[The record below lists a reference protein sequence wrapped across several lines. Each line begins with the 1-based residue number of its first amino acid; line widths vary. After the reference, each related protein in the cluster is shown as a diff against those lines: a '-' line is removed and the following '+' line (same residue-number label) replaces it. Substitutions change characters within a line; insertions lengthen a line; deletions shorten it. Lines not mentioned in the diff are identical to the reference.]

1 MAEVFVIDRVVT
13 RAGCA
18 QKFID
23 TYLTGYAP
31 GARERG
37 MTLRDVLVTPPIWF
51 DDRTNVVTFTWTLPS
66 PQAWWQMTWQGR
78 PDPAVARWWEGVTD
92 LVVERTRE
100 VASAA
105 EAVDAPAPAIPT
117 GTSTGEATF
126 AVTRLVD
133 VDESERGRVL
143 GALRDAAERSGALR
157 ALVEPTLPGS
167 RNGGDILVHLRFGHQ
182 SDWDSIDFDALL
194 TDPAITHVNGV
205 TYHGSPTRRG
215 DGTVYRALL
224 LRVPDDVEAETVA
237 AFESELSMMP
247 RYVPTI
253 TAWQLSRVEHSVGT
267 SEWTHVFEQEFTDVD
282 GLMGPYLMHP
292 IHWAVA
298 DRWFDPETTDII
310 VRDRVCHSFCELPAP
325 VLEQAS
331 AYSSPTTSR

>member
-13 RAGCA
+13 TPGCA

-23 TYLTGYAP
+23 AYLAGYAP
-31 GARERG
+31 GARDRG
-37 MTLRDVLVTPPIWF
+37 MTLRDVVVSPPIWF
-51 DDRTNVVTFTWTLPS
+51 DDRSNVVTVTWTLPS

-78 PDPAVARWWEGVTD
+78 PDPAVARWWDSITD
-92 LVVERTRE
+92 LVVERTRD

-105 EAVDAPAPAIPT
+105 EAVDAPAAHVPT
-117 GTSTGEATF
+117 DTSTGAPTLG
-126 AVTRLVD
+126 VTRLVD
-133 VDESERGRVL
+133 VDESERGRIL
-143 GALRDAAERSGALR
+143 DALRDAAERSGASR

-167 RNGGDILVHLRFGHQ
+167 RNGGDILVHLRFANED
-182 SDWDSIDFDALL
+182 DWDKSDFDDALA
-194 TDPAITHVNGV
+194 DPAISRVNGV
-205 TYHGSPTRRG
+205 TYQGAPIRRG
-215 DGTVYRALL
+215 SGTVYRALL
-224 LRVPDDVEAETVA
+224 LRVPAEVEAGTVA

-253 TAWQLSRVEHSVGT
+253 TAWQLSRVEQAIGT

-292 IHWAVA
+292 IHWAVV

-310 VRDRVCHSFCELPAP
+310 VRDRVCHSFCELPGP
-325 VLEQAS
+325 VL
-331 AYSSPTTSR
+331 P

>member
-13 RAGCA
+13 KPGCA

-23 TYLTGYAP
+23 AYLAGYAP

-37 MTLRDVLVTPPIWF
+37 MSLRDVLVSPPIWF
-51 DDRTNVVTFTWTLPS
+51 DDRSNVVTITWTLPS

-78 PDPAVARWWEGVTD
+78 PDPAVARWWDSITD

-100 VASAA
+100 VASGADDITDVSPVLPD
-105 EAVDAPAPAIPT
+105 AVA
-117 GTSTGEATF
+117 GVATLG
-126 AVTRLVD
+126 VTRLVD
-133 VDESERGRVL
+133 VDESERDRVL
-143 GALRDAAERSGALR
+143 DALRAAAERSGALR
-157 ALVEPTLPGS
+157 ALIEPTLPGS
-167 RNGGDILVHLRFGHQ
+167 RNGGDILVHLRFANEA
-182 SDWDSIDFDALL
+182 DWEKSDFDEAL
-194 TDPAITHVNGV
+194 TDPAITRVNGV
-205 TYHGSPTRRG
+205 TYQGAPFRRSS
-215 DGTVYRALL
+215 GTVYRALL
-224 LRVPDDVEAETVA
+224 LRVPPEVEAETVA

-253 TAWQLSRVEHSVGT
+253 TAWQLSRAEQAIGT

-292 IHWAVA
+292 IHWAVV

-310 VRDRVCHSFCELPAP
+310 VRDRVCHSFCELSGPA
-325 VLEQAS
+325 LS
-331 AYSSPTTSR
+331 

>member
-13 RAGCA
+13 KPGCA

-23 TYLTGYAP
+23 AYLAGYAP

-37 MTLRDVLVTPPIWF
+37 MSLRDVLVSPPIWF
-51 DDRTNVVTFTWTLPS
+51 DDRSNVVTITWTLPS

-78 PDPAVARWWEGVTD
+78 PDPAVARWWDSITD
-92 LVVERTRE
+92 LVVERTRN
-100 VASAA
+100 VAAA
-105 EAVDAPAPAIPT
+105 PEAVDAPATPAPT
-117 GTSTGEATF
+117 DPSTCASTF
-126 AVTRLVD
+126 GVTRLVD

-143 GALRDAAERSGALR
+143 DALRAAAERSGALR

-167 RNGGDILVHLRFGHQ
+167 RNGGDILVHLRFANEA
-182 SDWDSIDFDALL
+182 DWEKSDFDEAL
-194 TDPAITHVNGV
+194 TDPAISRVNGV
-205 TYHGSPTRRG
+205 TYQGAPIRRSS
-215 DGTVYRALL
+215 GTVYRALL
-224 LRVPDDVEAETVA
+224 LRVPPEVEAETIA

-253 TAWQLSRVEHSVGT
+253 TAWQLSRVEQTIGT

-292 IHWAVA
+292 IHWAVV

-310 VRDRVCHSFCELPAP
+310 VRDRVCHSFCERPSP
-325 VLEQAS
+325 VLS
-331 AYSSPTTSR
+331 